1 MNTYSVI
8 KSLIA
13 DLEYK
18 RDRMTMYDE
27 YLSKPAQVGLLDFV
41 IKSLD
46 ILSDVSDAVENES
59 YMQGY
64 DKGLADAKKT
74 LQ

>member
-1 MNTYSVI
+1 MNTLSVI
-8 KSLIA
+8 TSLIN

-46 ILSDVSDAVENES
+46 ILKDVADSIENES